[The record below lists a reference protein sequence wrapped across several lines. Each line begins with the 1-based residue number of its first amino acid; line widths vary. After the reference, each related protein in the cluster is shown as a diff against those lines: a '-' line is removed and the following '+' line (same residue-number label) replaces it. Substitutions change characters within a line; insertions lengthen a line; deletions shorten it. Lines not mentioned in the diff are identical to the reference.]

1 MAVVT
6 ALLIAL
12 RRVPWSVWALL
23 ALVVAVWFYGEHK
36 ADAREATVRD
46 EWAAAD
52 AAAEHAAMLRD
63 LASADAAAKART
75 DAADAVNDT
84 RAATSRA
91 QEDMRHATTDLAPCD
106 PLPDRVRAAGDE
118 AVARTRRPLRTT
130 RNP

>member
-12 RRVPWSVWALL
+12 RRVPWSVWVLL
-23 ALVVAVWFYGEHK
+23 ALVVAVWFYGERK
-36 ADAREATVRD
+36 ADAREAAVRD
-46 EWAAAD
+46 EWAAAN

-63 LASADAAAKART
+63 LASDDAAAKART

-84 RAATSRA
+84 RAATNRA
-91 QEDMRHATTDLAPCD
+91 QEDMRHATADLAPCD
-106 PLPDRVRAAGDE
+106 PLPDGVRAAGNE
-118 AVARTRRPLRTT
+118 AVARTRRPLRAT